1 MQLVQIRPDSE
12 LPKSE
17 LRVIAALRKF
27 DAPHCLALHSI
38 AWQGIRSNRQGD
50 GEADFVILDGDRGI
64 LVLEVKG
71 GGIELLDGAWFST
84 NARGERNPIKNPF
97 AQARASKHAL
107 LKYLMDT
114 QPQIARDASIVHAVA
129 FPDVTCDFAW
139 LGPDSPRAIVID
151 RADLGDA
158 QAAIARVFD
167 HWNTRHG
174 PDTSQRAILRAA
186 FAPTVTVR
194 RLLCDVVRDTE
205 DELLRLTD
213 EQIKAFDCVRRN
225 RKLIT
230 LGGAGTGK
238 TVLAVERARQLSNAG
253 NSTLLVCFN
262 RPLRDRLRRALRG
275 TSVVVETFHSLCTS
289 TFDMAKVEY
298 PAIQDSTW
306 WESKGAEQLVD
317 VWGTRAS
324 FDAIVI
330 DEGQDFA
337 ESWLDA
343 LECLLSSR
351 NDSVY
356 SIYGDAHQTLWQRG
370 WQQWIALRDWPQF
383 ELFVNCRNSAPISK
397 QVATVFGDR
406 SDTLGASGADP
417 VFHRLDV
424 RREGVAPLVALVER
438 AIREERL
445 RPSQIAVI
453 TSNRDL
459 AQKVQQSMAGDV
471 PFGSLDAPTEDFPIA
486 DTIHRFKGLEA
497 SFVIAVFGPE
507 VGDGRDASFQ
517 ELKYVAYSRPTAVLH
532 VFSHKGFAA

>member
-1 MQLVQIRPDSE
+1 MQVVQIRPDSE

-17 LRVIAALRKF
+17 LRVIAALKRF
-27 DAPHCLALHSI
+27 DVPHCLALHSI

-71 GGIELLDGAWFST
+71 GGIEMVDGAWFST

-97 AQARASKHAL
+97 EQARASKHAL
-107 LKYLMDT
+107 LKYLTDT

-151 RADLGDA
+151 RADLADTP
-158 QAAIARVFD
+158 AAIARIFD
-167 HWNTRHG
+167 HWKTRRG
-174 PDTSQRAILRAA
+174 PDASQRTVLKAA
-186 FAPTVTVR
+186 LAPTVTVR
-194 RLLCDVVRDTE
+194 RLLRDVVRDTE

-213 EQIKAFDCVRRN
+213 EQVKAFDCVRRN

-253 NSTLLVCFN
+253 GSTLLVCFN
-262 RPLRDRLRRALRG
+262 RPLRDQLRRALPG

-289 TFDMAKVEY
+289 TFDKVKVEY

-306 WESKGAEQLVD
+306 WESKAAEQLVD

-324 FDAIVI
+324 FDAIVV

-337 ESWLDA
+337 ENWLDA

-351 NDSVY
+351 DDSVHAV
-356 SIYGDAHQTLWQRG
+356 YGDAHQTLWQRG
-370 WQQWIALRDWPQF
+370 WQQWMARHDWPQF
-383 ELFVNCRNSAPISK
+383 ELFKNCRNSAPISK
-397 QVATVFGDR
+397 QVATVFGDQA
-406 SDTLGASGADP
+406 DTLGPSGADP

-424 RREGVAPLVALVER
+424 RREGVAPVVALVER
-438 AIREERL
+438 AIREEGL
-445 RPSQIAVI
+445 HPSQIAVI

-471 PFGSLDAPTEDFPIA
+471 PFGSLDAPAGDFPIA

-497 SFVIAVFGPE
+497 SFVITVFGPE
-507 VGDGRDASFQ
+507 VGDGRDVGVQ

-532 VFSHKGFAA
+532 VFSPKGFVA